1 MASMYYSEYAT
12 GVFKCCTSVYGAPN
26 RNYAFDLDFND
37 LSNMPPGTPTVTD
50 VVNLGFQQVF

>member
-1 MASMYYSEYAT
+1 
-12 GVFKCCTSVYGAPN
+12 VFKCCTSVYGAPA
-26 RNYAFDLDFND
+26 RNYSFDLDFND